1 MAAGE
6 TTSRSARRLRA
17 VRVGT
22 DVTGAVR
29 ERFAPSPTGHLHV
42 GGARTALFNWL
53 YARHHRG
60 AFVLRIEDTDRSRS
74 TDANVAAILQAL
86 EWLGLPWDEG
96 PPTPGYRQTERLA
109 IYREHAERLF
119 AAGRAYYCDCAPAEL
134 ERERRAAQARKETFR
149 YSGRC
154 RARGLAAGALPLRIP
169 GEGAT
174 GGNDPIPGPVTFG
187 PRPLRDSVLV
197 PPAG

>member
-29 ERFAPSPTGHLHV
+29 VRFAPSPTGHLHV

-96 PPTPGYRQTERLA
+96 PPTPGHRQTQRLRV
-109 IYREHAERLF
+109 YPQHAHRLF
-119 AAGRAYYCDCAPAEL
+119 A
-134 ERERRAAQARKETFR
+134 
-149 YSGRC
+149 
-154 RARGLAAGALPLRIP
+154 
-169 GEGAT
+169 
-174 GGNDPIPGPVTFG
+174 
-187 PRPLRDSVLV
+187 PRPAHH
-197 PPAG
+197 PPRAPPGLQPART

>member
-1 MAAGE
+1 M
-6 TTSRSARRLRA
+6 SDA
-17 VRVGT
+17 VRV
-22 DVTGAVR
+22 
-29 ERFAPSPTGHLHV
+29 RFAPSPTGHLHV
-42 GGARTALFNWL
+42 GGARPALFNWL

-74 TDANVAAILQAL
+74 TDATVTAILQAL

-134 ERERRAAQARKETFR
+134 ERERRAAQTRKETFR

-154 RARGLAAGALPLRIP
+154 RARGLAAGALPPRIP
-169 GEGAT
+169 VARAT
-174 GGNDPIPGPVTFG
+174 ALNHPLL
-187 PRPLRDSVLV
+187 RPEAFRHEHAD
-197 PPAG
+197 

>member
-1 MAAGE
+1 HHTSSVVSRAARAAGPSRVCGWGRMAAGE
-6 TTSRSARRLRA
+6 TPSRSARQLRA

-29 ERFAPSPTGHLHV
+29 VRFAPSATGHLHV

-86 EWLGLPWDEG
+86 EWLGRSWDEG
-96 PPTPGYRQTERLA
+96 PPTPGYRQSERLA

-119 AAGRAYYCDCAPAEL
+119 
-134 ERERRAAQARKETFR
+134 
-149 YSGRC
+149 
-154 RARGLAAGALPLRIP
+154 
-169 GEGAT
+169 
-174 GGNDPIPGPVTFG
+174 
-187 PRPLRDSVLV
+187 
-197 PPAG
+197 